1 MHRLFLLSI
10 ITLYMTLM
18 PILAQSDPPIT
29 PDPQLQTL
37 TVWIPAPLISDT
49 SSDAYQQLLDYT
61 LQFSADSNVIV
72 DYRIKAVG
80 TMGGIM
86 STIRSGSIVAPGALP
101 DIALI
106 RYSDLMSTQ
115 TSTLLQSL
123 ENLFSSTLLNDLN
136 NSLRLGQVPRNEE
149 FTLFGLPYF
158 VDVQHTVYNQPSDE
172 STTHL
177 TFDSILAGDSFLLP
191 AARNNGLNQIVY
203 LQYIAA
209 GGIPPRNGEMTV
221 NQNALQTV
229 LEFYETAVREGI
241 ITPDI
246 LDYASSSAYRTE
258 FINMMEGLN
267 YAIFSSSEYLS
278 MLEQDSNLS
287 YAAIP
292 TSTGNSIT
300 ILNGWVWVMVTP
312 DPTQQDLSVR
322 YLNWITQPEF
332 HADLSS
338 ELNQLPSQHSALM
351 ESLPSRIDPLFIED
365 LLSNAILPL
374 PESEGG
380 TVPRA
385 IQEALIS
392 VINGEKSAK
401 DATIDVIE
409 QFATN

>member
-1 MHRLFLLSI
+1 MRRFLLLLVMLYLTLI
-10 ITLYMTLM
+10 PINAQGEPPTIT
-18 PILAQSDPPIT
+18 DPE
-29 PDPQLQTL
+29 QQTL

-49 SSDAYQQLLDYT
+49 TSEAYQQLLSYT
-61 LQFSADSNVIV
+61 LQFAADANVIV
-72 DYRIKAVG
+72 DYRIKSVG
-80 TMGGIM
+80 TTGGIM

-106 RYSDLMSTQ
+106 RYSDLMSAQ

-136 NSLRLGQVPRNEE
+136 SSLRLGQVPQNEE

-158 VDVQHTVYNQPSDE
+158 VNVQHTVYNQPSDE
-172 STTHL
+172 STTRL
-177 TFDSILAGDSFLLP
+177 TFDTVLMGDSFLLP
-191 AARNNGLNQIVY
+191 AERNNGLNQIFY

-209 GGIPPRNGEMTV
+209 GGVPPRNGEMAV

-229 LEFYETAVREGI
+229 LEFYEAAVKQGLV
-241 ITPDI
+241 TPKI

-258 FINMMEGLN
+258 FINNMEGLN
-267 YAIFSSSEYLS
+267 YAIFTSSEYLS

-292 TSTGNSIT
+292 TTTGDSIT

-312 DPTQQDLSVR
+312 DPAQQDLSVR
-322 YLNWITQPEF
+322 YLNWITQPQF
-332 HADLSS
+332 HAELSS
-338 ELNQLPSQHSALM
+338 QLNQLPSQQSALIA
-351 ESLPSRIDPLFIED
+351 SLPSRIDPLFIEG
-365 LLSNAILPL
+365 LLENAILPL

-380 TVPRA
+380 TMPRA
-385 IQEALIS
+385 IQEALVS

-401 DATIDVIE
+401 DATFDVIE
-409 QFATN
+409 QFATD